1 MKFSQPTRLE
11 MNKRRRNCLG
21 NWKVGGIDFAEFSST
36 ARNFLRI
43 VLQGPVDIGCVA
55 GQWAIS
61 STDLGVGHGAVEDV
75 RVRRWEV
82 CKDRGINPKVL
93 RNNVLWS
100 MCEPVV
106 YHEGCPIG
114 ILLVIAKRAVQR
126 RLPDFVEVRIIKD
139 KQIFVLIVQ
148 PLNGMSCAFWEV
160 PYIPIVQLCNFVIA
174 VLVDGG
180 HLN

>member
-1 MKFSQPTRLE
+1 MIESTYIGVPMKFSQPTRLE
-11 MNKRRRNCLG
+11 MHKCRRNCLG
-21 NWKVGGIDFAEFSST
+21 YWKVGGIDFAEFSST

-43 VLQGPVDIGCVA
+43 VLQGPVDIGCAA
-55 GQWAIS
+55 GQWPIS

-75 RVRRWEV
+75 RVRCWEV
-82 CKDRGINPKVL
+82 CKDRGIDTEVL

-106 YHEGCPIG
+106 DHEGCPLG
-114 ILLVIAKRAVQR
+114 SCLVIAKPAIQR

-148 PLNGMSCAFWEV
+148 PLNSMS
-160 PYIPIVQLCNFVIA
+160 
-174 VLVDGG
+174 
-180 HLN
+180 